1 MDRALVSHCLT
12 ALIWG
17 SSAFSES
24 SSTRERFARLGVDIR
39 LFNPLLRD
47 DPAVGEEFGPP
58 LPSPLYMRWLM
69 ALVAMG
75 GRAPETDL
83 DDRRLPRASRRDV
96 DSIRYR
102 SAGSS
107 YVTGDCRSTPPVSRD
122 MISVGLPKETVA
134 VRERS
139 LGRCPDA
146 GGELGW
152 WSEKGGRVDVE
163 AIQWSKVECKC
174 RGWVSCDDGC
184 VDDEHRVAGR
194 VCVRRWV
201 RQAQSR
207 CCVMGQGRGRKDRQE
222 ARLLTRTECREA
234 AVE

>member
-1 MDRALVSHCLT
+1 MTYICDHGGGGVEVYAGVGSGAIDAGGAVRVCTGLVYSASGGASCWGTTMEVDVDLALVSHCLT

-17 SSAFSES
+17 SSGFSES
-24 SSTRERFARLGVDIR
+24 SSTRERLARLGVDIR
-39 LFNPLLRD
+39 LFRPLLREP
-47 DPAVGEEFGPP
+47 PAVGEELGPP

-69 ALVAMG
+69 ALVAIG
-75 GRAPETDL
+75 GRAPETDF

-146 GGELGW
+146 GGELSGA
-152 WSEKGGRVDVE
+152 KRGARADDE
-163 AIQWSKVECKC
+163 AIQ
-174 RGWVSCDDGC
+174 
-184 VDDEHRVAGR
+184 
-194 VCVRRWV
+194 
-201 RQAQSR
+201 
-207 CCVMGQGRGRKDRQE
+207 
-222 ARLLTRTECREA
+222 
-234 AVE
+234 